1 MEILKYLS
9 NSIKEQIIKDCNYDF
24 KRLEEIRLRNCKN
37 IILKFNEN
45 EEILNYIV
53 QTKDILETLE
63 KITENSIYTYEK
75 QIANGF
81 ITLPGGHRVGITG
94 NAVIENE
101 KVISISH
108 ISGMNFRIAKQIIDC
123 SNSVLK
129 KLYEQGEFK
138 NTIIVGAP
146 GTGKTTILKDLIKK
160 ISEGNMYGNG
170 INVGVVDERNEI
182 SAMHRGKEEINLGIR
197 TDVITNIPKNIGI
210 KMLIRSMAPKV
221 IAVDEIGGKK
231 DAESINYASKS
242 GVKVLTTIHG
252 NSLAD
257 VKNNKEINEII
268 ENKLIEE
275 IIVLD
280 EKQKGK
286 IKESYYLNKEKNTYE
301 REKIW
306 F

>member
-1 MEILKYLS
+1 
-9 NSIKEQIIKDCNYDF
+9 
-24 KRLEEIRLRNCKN
+24 
-37 IILKFNEN
+37 
-45 EEILNYIV
+45 
-53 QTKDILETLE
+53 
-63 KITENSIYTYEK
+63 
-75 QIANGF
+75 
-81 ITLPGGHRVGITG
+81 
-94 NAVIENE
+94 
-101 KVISISH
+101 
-108 ISGMNFRIAKQIIDC
+108 
-123 SNSVLK
+123 
-129 KLYEQGEFK
+129 
-138 NTIIVGAP
+138 
-146 GTGKTTILKDLIKK
+146 
-160 ISEGNMYGNG
+160 MYGNG

-286 IKESYYLNKEKNTYE
+286 IKESYCLNKEKNIYE
-301 REKIW
+301 REKI
-306 F
+306 

>member
-9 NSIKEQIIKDCNYDF
+9 NQIKEQIINECNNNIQ
-24 KRLEEIRLRNCKN
+24 KLEEIRIRNNKN
-37 IILKFNEN
+37 IILKFSEK
-45 EEILNYIV
+45 EEVLNYV
-53 QTKDILETLE
+53 TKTKDILETLE

-94 NAVIENE
+94 NAVFEDE

-108 ISGMNFRIAKQIIDC
+108 ISGMNFRIAKQIINC
-123 SNSVLK
+123 SDLILK

-138 NTIIVGAP
+138 NTIIIGAP

-160 ISEGNMYGNG
+160 ISDGNSFCEGM
-170 INVGVVDERNEI
+170 NVGVVDERNEI

-197 TDVITNIPKNIGI
+197 TDVIANIPKNIGI
-210 KMLIRSMAPKV
+210 KMLIRSMSPKV

-252 NSLAD
+252 NSLSD
-257 VKNNKEINEII
+257 IKNNKEINEII
-268 ENKLIEE
+268 ENKLLEK
-275 IIVLD
+275 IIILD
-280 EKQKGK
+280 KKERGK
-286 IKESYYLNKEKNTYE
+286 ISKLYYLNKEKNTYE
-301 REKIW
+301 REII
-306 F
+306 